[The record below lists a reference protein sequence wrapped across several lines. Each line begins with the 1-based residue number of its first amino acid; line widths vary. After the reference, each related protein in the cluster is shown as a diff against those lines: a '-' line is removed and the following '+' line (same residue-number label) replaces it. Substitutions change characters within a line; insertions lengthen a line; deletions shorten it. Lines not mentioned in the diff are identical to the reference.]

1 MGWVN
6 EAAFSKSYPAKRPL
20 RHENSLLTTSRKEE
34 RKRLVPRFVE
44 REFRAFLDCGNYG
57 AALPSASPVNRVAT
71 TACWLSPAN
80 PECGAHRVAE
90 VTRFQRRRTPD
101 DTDRTVDANRTLER

>member
-44 REFRAFLDCGNYG
+44 REFRFFLDCGNYG
-57 AALPSASPVNRVAT
+57 SALPSASLWIVWQPPPAGFLRQIQSVLPIAWRKSHASSEGELLTILIV
-71 TACWLSPAN
+71 LSTQI
-80 PECGAHRVAE
+80 GH
-90 VTRFQRRRTPD
+90 
-101 DTDRTVDANRTLER
+101 